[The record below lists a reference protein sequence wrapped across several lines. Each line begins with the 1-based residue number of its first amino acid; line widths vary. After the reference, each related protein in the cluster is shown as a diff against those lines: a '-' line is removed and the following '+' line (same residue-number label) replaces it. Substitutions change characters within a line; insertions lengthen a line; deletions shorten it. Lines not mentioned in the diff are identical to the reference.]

1 MSDHGAAGPGGA
13 APAGAA
19 GAGAASGAGSLL
31 VISAPSGAGKTTLCR
46 RLLAEVP
53 AIEFSVSHT
62 TRAPR
67 PGERDGVDYHFIGQG
82 EFEALRARGE
92 FLEWATVAGHLY
104 GTSAKEVG
112 AALGW
117 GRDVLLDIDTQ
128 GAASVR
134 RLETAAVLIFILPPD
149 PEALRARLE
158 GRGSESPEVQEARLG
173 LARGEIDQAHHY
185 DYIIVNDDLDEAY
198 ARLRGVVL
206 AVRSRRE
213 RQAERLVAIA
223 TRFRHPEA

>member
-1 MSDHGAAGPGGA
+1 MSDATPANPG
-13 APAGAA
+13 
-19 GAGAASGAGSLL
+19 GAASGAGSLL
-31 VISAPSGAGKTTLCR
+31 VVSAPSGAGKTTLCK

-62 TRAPR
+62 TRTPR
-67 PGERDGVDYHFIGQG
+67 AGERDGIDYHFVAQG

-104 GTSAKEVG
+104 GTSAAAVRT
-112 AALGW
+112 ALGR

-134 RLETAAVLIFILPPD
+134 RLDPAAVQIFILPPD
-149 PEALRARLE
+149 PEALRSRLE
-158 GRGSESPEVQEARLG
+158 GRGSESAKDLQRRLG
-173 LARGEIDQAHHY
+173 LARGEIDQAHLY

-198 ARLRGVVL
+198 ERLRGVVL

-213 RQAERLVAIA
+213 RQAERLAAIA